1 MLILV
6 TGDKFIQQLLGWA
19 GVGLTSYLLLDFWYT
34 QLQANKAAIQAMLV
48 NRVGCFG
55 LALGIMV
62 VFTIFKTVEF
72 FTVFFVLVPFPN
84 PIIISFSAR

>member
-19 GVGLTSYLLLDFWYT
+19 GVGLISYLLLDFWYT

-62 VFTIFKTVEF
+62 VFTIFQTVDF
-72 FTVFFVLVPFPN
+72 LTIFFVLVPFPN